1 MESENKVIYYPS
13 HPSEVHATSIPVV
26 SLSLFSIWSLLIVV
40 LITFIVNEKSIRDK
54 PVIKLIVIPASF

>member
-13 HPSEVHATSIPVV
+13 HPSEVHAASIPVV